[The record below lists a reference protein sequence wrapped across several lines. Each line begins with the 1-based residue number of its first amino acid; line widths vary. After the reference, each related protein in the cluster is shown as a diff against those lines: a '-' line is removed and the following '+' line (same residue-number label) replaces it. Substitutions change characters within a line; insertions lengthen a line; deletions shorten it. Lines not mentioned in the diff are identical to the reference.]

1 MKKPQID
8 QAFLKSVLHYD
19 PETGLFTDL
28 ASGVVRGTKSKVGY
42 IIIQLKKKKYYA
54 HRLAFLYMEGVFPER
69 STDHIDR
76 CKHNNRWVNLR
87 KCAQSQNQANQ
98 GLRITNTSGRK
109 GVIYQKN
116 SGRWRAQIT
125 YQGQQI
131 YLGSYPDKDEA
142 ATVYQRAADGLFP
155 GFALKMVYGENA

>member
-28 ASGVVRGTKSKVGY
+28 ASGIVRGTKSKVGY

-76 CKHNNRWVNLR
+76 CKSNNRWANLR
-87 KCAQSQNQANQ
+87 KCGQSQNQANQ
-98 GLRITNTSGRK
+98 GLRITNISGRK
-109 GVIYQKN
+109 GV
-116 SGRWRAQIT
+116 GRVPKPGKWRARIT
-125 YQGQQI
+125 YQGTEVHI
-131 YLGSYPDKDEA
+131 GTFDSREEA
-142 ATVYQRAADGLFP
+142 AIAYQKTADELFP
-155 GFALKMVYGENA
+155 GFAMKMVYGENV

>member
-54 HRLAFLYMEGVFPER
+54 HRLAFLYMEGVFP
-69 STDHIDR
+69 
-76 CKHNNRWVNLR
+76 
-87 KCAQSQNQANQ
+87 
-98 GLRITNTSGRK
+98 
-109 GVIYQKN
+109 
-116 SGRWRAQIT
+116 
-125 YQGQQI
+125 
-131 YLGSYPDKDEA
+131 
-142 ATVYQRAADGLFP
+142 
-155 GFALKMVYGENA
+155 